1 MTAGRLDRQVAV
13 VTGGAQGIGRAIVE
27 KLAAEG
33 ARVAAWDLCPVSPED
48 YDAPT
53 DSVECLRCDV
63 SSEADVAAASNA
75 TTERLGRVSVLV
87 NNAGLNAY
95 FDAVQMTETDWDA
108 FMGVDLKGSWLCCKH
123 LLPGMQG
130 GGGVI
135 VNIASIHAYMTT
147 PGMFPYAAAKSG
159 LLGLTRSLALDY
171 GLAGVRAVAVCPGWI
186 HTHLVD
192 EWLERQE
199 NPEAA
204 LAAVVAR
211 HPRGRIGAPADV
223 ANLVAF
229 LASDEASFITGTAH
243 LVDGGL
249 SAQFSN

>member
-1 MTAGRLDRQVAV
+1 MKGGRLAGQVAV

-33 ARVAAWDLCPVSPED
+33 ASVAAWDLRPVSPRSF
-48 YDAPT
+48 DAPPN
-53 DSVECLRCDV
+53 SVECLRCDV
-63 SSEADVAAASNA
+63 SSEADVAAASA
-75 TTERLGRVSVLV
+75 TTMERLGRVSVLV
-87 NNAGLNAY
+87 NNAGVNAY
-95 FDAVQMTETDWDA
+95 FDAVQMAETDWDD
-108 FMGVDLKGSWLCCKH
+108 FMGVDLKGSWLCCKQ

-130 GGGVI
+130 SGGVI
-135 VNIASIHAYMTT
+135 VNIASIHAYMTA

-171 GLAGVRAVAVCPGWI
+171 GPAGVRVVAVCPGWI

-199 NPEAA
+199 SPEAA

-211 HPRGRIGAPADV
+211 HPRGRIGSPRDV

-229 LASDEASFITGTAH
+229 LASSDADFITGTAH